1 MRLYAPAK
9 INWTLEV
16 LGRSE
21 RHPGYH
27 DIRSVMQT
35 IDLCDV
41 IELEPA
47 AELRVDVEGET
58 GTPEKELV
66 LTAARLLAEGSG
78 GKRGA
83 RIRLTKRIPVAAGLG
98 GGSSDAAAAL
108 RGLDRLWGLN
118 CERER
123 LLEIAARVG
132 SDAPFF
138 LFGGTALAEGRGE
151 RVTPLPDA
159 PPAWLVLVAPP
170 FSLPD
175 KTKRLYEALSP
186 DDFSDGARSDDA
198 AERIRHGEP
207 LDDSD
212 LYNAFERAAYERFP
226 ALAAYRD
233 ALLAAGAPRVHLAGS
248 GPALFALA
256 AGEAEARRIHDSL
269 ALPSGQRFVV
279 RTIGAAEA
287 LRSEP

>member
-47 AELRVDVEGET
+47 VELRLEVEGDA

-66 LTAARLLAEGSG
+66 LAAARLLAERSG
-78 GKRGA
+78 GKQGA
-83 RIRLTKRIPVAAGLG
+83 RIRLTKRTPVAAGQG

-118 CERER
+118 CGREG
-123 LLEIAARVG
+123 LVEIAARVG

-151 RVTPLPDA
+151 HVRPLPDA

-175 KTKRLYEALSP
+175 KTKRMYEALSP
-186 DDFSDGARSDDA
+186 DDFSDGARSDAA
-198 AERIRHGEP
+198 AERIRRREP

-212 LYNAFERAAYERFP
+212 LYNAFERAAYERFLE
-226 ALAAYRD
+226 LAAYRD
-233 ALLAAGAPRVHLAGS
+233 ALIAAGARRVHLAGS
-248 GPALFALA
+248 GPALFALT
-256 AGEAEARRIHDSL
+256 AGEAEARRIHDAL
-269 ALPSGQRFVV
+269 ALPGGQRFVV